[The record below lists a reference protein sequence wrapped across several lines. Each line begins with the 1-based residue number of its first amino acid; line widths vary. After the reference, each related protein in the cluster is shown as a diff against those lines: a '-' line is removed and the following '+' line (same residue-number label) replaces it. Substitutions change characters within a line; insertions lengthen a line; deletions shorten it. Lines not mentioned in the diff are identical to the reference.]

1 MVAIARE
8 LYHLRGVVAE
18 CLLKEDLRG
27 FGPQGGDVGVFEDG
41 GEVDVCIASQLWGRT

>member
-1 MVAIARE
+1 M
-8 LYHLRGVVAE
+8 
-18 CLLKEDLRG
+18 LKEDLRG